1 MLYFTEA
8 YQEIETY
15 LNAQKFEGKPSE
27 LYEPISYSINL
38 GGKRLRPA
46 ILLIA
51 AEIFGANKEEAK
63 NAAVAIELFHNFTLV
78 HDDIMDDA
86 PLRRGKATVFKK
98 WNRDIAILSGDVMFV
113 KAIDYFLEIS
123 DAKKLKKILQLFNK
137 TAAEVCEGQQYDMN
151 FESIKNVSIQEYLH
165 MIELKTAVLLACALQ
180 IGAILGD
187 ASEKDAQ
194 LMYDFGKNIGIA
206 FQLQDDYLDA
216 FANPDTFGKRVGGDI
231 IANKKTYLLLEAL
244 NLANAEQKKELD
256 FCLSQ
261 DIADDEKV
269 QRIKAVYN
277 QLKIAERSQEKMK
290 IYFDLGIS
298 ALAEVNINSDLKK
311 PLITLAEELMKRDI

>member
-1 MLYFTEA
+1 MLYFKEA
-8 YQEIETY
+8 FQEIEKY

-27 LYEPISYSINL
+27 LYEPIAYSIAL

-46 ILLIA
+46 ILLMA
-51 AEIFGANKEEAK
+51 AEIFGANKGEAK

-86 PLRRGKATVFKK
+86 PIRRGKPTVFKK

-113 KAIDYFLEIS
+113 KAIDYFLEIA
-123 DAKKLKKILQLFNK
+123 DATKLKTILKLFNK
-137 TAAEVCEGQQYDMN
+137 TAAEVCDGQQYDMN
-151 FESIKNVSIQEYLH
+151 FESIENVSIHDYIH
-165 MIELKTAVLLACALQ
+165 MIELKTAVLLACSLQ

-194 LMYDFGKNIGIA
+194 LMYNFGKNIGIA

-216 FANPDTFGKRVGGDI
+216 YANPETFGKRVGGDI

-244 NLANAEQKKELD
+244 NLADEQQKQELE
-256 FCLSQ
+256 FCLTQS
-261 DIADDEKV
+261 IADDEKV
-269 QRIKAVYN
+269 NRVKTVYN

-290 IYFDLGIS
+290 IYFDLGIV
-298 ALAEVNINSDLKK
+298 ALAQVSIDSDLKK
-311 PLITLAEELMKRDI
+311 PLIAIAEELMMRDI